1 MSYCT
6 LEEAWGTDFRKKKK
20 SRKDKRLEKEEK
32 KMLDESIDPQ
42 ILIPPSTNLADA
54 RYKYKQS
61 NPMIDNSSIQGYD
74 GYNVSPYQSYTQNS
88 VERTNETVLANNII
102 LEQKGMMANSL
113 ANPVANQL
121 AGPVNN
127 IIKISKGEYDNL
139 KNRVV
144 EGFQNTTDDQFN
156 QLLLYIIT
164 GIFYLLMLD
173 TMYQLGKKSY

>member
-121 AGPVNN
+121 AGPVTN
-127 IIKISKGEYDNL
+127 IIQISKGEYDNL